1 MKDLQTVL
9 DALVNHSGNYKLT
22 KSESVVHEKAITL
35 VKQMMQAEPVA
46 WINWNAATGQRSVS
60 FEQESELASQPLYY
74 TSVTGDDL
82 AEMTDLKEEREHQ
95 RDSAVKTIQ
104 ELVKQRDA
112 LRAELGQYPEIQAM
126 LMSEN
131 KKLRSE
137 HLSATE
143 PFEKYLKEGETPIQ
157 RLEREIKDGRAL
169 MTVYGKALG
178 QIQELQQQQ
187 DTPVAFYDIA
197 HDEDGEIEYEF
208 SVYPRPGFKP
218 LFAQAIAAPQAVPVD
233 GMADAYTG
241 AREDLAIW
249 KRRALEAEELNR
261 KFAREVNGST
271 FMGEPAPQAVPAVC
285 EWKQDDDFEMGDTYH
300 SSCGELWSFVD
311 GGPTDNRVSYCH
323 HCGKKVQLAAAPKG
337 AV

>member
-1 MKDLQTVL
+1 MTTHTIESLMALHDDAIHRAELIGVSDAKKGYGMFTEQDSRSMVSLQQSNCKARA
-9 DALVNHSGNYKLT
+9 ALRAALT
-22 KSESVVHEKAITL
+22 EAL
-35 VKQMMQAEPVA
+35 QAAQPVA
-46 WINWNAATGQRSVS
+46 HPDYTLLRQALEALLPHKSNALRW
-60 FEQESELASQPLYY
+60 Y
-74 TSVTGDDL
+74 TPVDEAID
-82 AEMTDLKEEREHQ
+82 
-95 RDSAVKTIQ
+95 V
-104 ELVKQRDA
+104 

-131 KKLRSE
+131 KQLRYE
-137 HLSATE
+137 HLSATK

-169 MTVYGKALG
+169 MTVYGKALA

-218 LFAQAIAAPQAVPVD
+218 LFAQSIAAAPVAV
-233 GMADAYTG
+233 
-241 AREDLAIW
+241 
-249 KRRALEAEELNR
+249 
-261 KFAREVNGST
+261 
-271 FMGEPAPQAVPAVC
+271 QAVPAVC
-285 EWKQDDDFEMGDTYH
+285 EWTQDTQYENGDTYY
-300 SSCGELWSFVD
+300 SACGKAWVFND
-311 GGPTDNRVSYCH
+311 GGPTDNHVSYCH

>member
-1 MKDLQTVL
+1 MNKLQTVL
-9 DALVNHSGNYKLT
+9 DALEQWTDETPRCDLGALDAKI
-22 KSESVVHEKAITL
+22 HEAIAI
-35 VKQMMQAEPVA
+35 VRQMMQAEPVA

-82 AEMTDLKEEREHQ
+82 AEMTDLKEERERQ
-95 RDSAVKTIQ
+95 RDSAVKTIR
-104 ELVKQRDA
+104 ELVKQRDV

-131 KKLRSE
+131 KQLRYE
-137 HLSATE
+137 HLSATK

-169 MTVYGKALG
+169 MTVYGKALA

-197 HDEDGEIEYEF
+197 HDEDGEIEYAF

-218 LFAQAIAAPQAVPVD
+218 LFAQSIAAAPVAV
-233 GMADAYTG
+233 
-241 AREDLAIW
+241 
-249 KRRALEAEELNR
+249 
-261 KFAREVNGST
+261 
-271 FMGEPAPQAVPAVC
+271 QAVPAETRTLWEC
-285 EWKQDDDFEMGDTYH
+285 RGCGHLHGEKL
-300 SSCGELWSFVD
+300 SSCDCLENGANEYNEW
-311 GGPTDNRVSYCH
+311 T
-323 HCGKKVQLAAAPKG
+323 AAPKG
-337 AV
+337 VV